1 MPNEHTQAL
10 SMNDEASSLMKLI
23 EMLPEP
29 ARAAVLAALIAFVRV
44 VYDGKEPRW
53 IRRSLESVLCG
64 LIALGI
70 SSLVQ
75 ALGMADGWSTFIGAS
90 VGLFGADKVR
100 EWGQRFAEKKGL

>member
-1 MPNEHTQAL
+1 MQSKCQQFH
-10 SMNDEASSLMKLI
+10 SMNDHTEPLMTLI

-44 VYDGKEPRW
+44 VYDGKEHRW

-64 LIALGI
+64 LIALGLSNLI
-70 SSLVQ
+70 S
-75 ALGMADGWSTFIGAS
+75 ALGMPDGWSTFIGAS

-100 EWGQRFAEKKGL
+100 EWGQRFAEKKVQ

>member
-1 MPNEHTQAL
+1 
-10 SMNDEASSLMKLI
+10 MNDTTNTIMKLI

-29 ARAAVLAALIAFVRV
+29 VRASILAAIIALVRV
-44 VYDGKEPRW
+44 LYDGKEPRW
-53 IRRSLESVLCG
+53 ARRCLESVLCG

-70 SSLVQ
+70 SSAVSAIGLS
-75 ALGMADGWSTFIGAS
+75 DGWATFLGAS

>member
-1 MPNEHTQAL
+1 MPNQNTQAL

-29 ARAAVLAALIAFVRV
+29 ARAAVLAALIALVRV

-53 IRRSLESVLCG
+53 IRRTLESVLCG

>member
-1 MPNEHTQAL
+1 MQSKCQQFH
-10 SMNDEASSLMKLI
+10 SMNDHTEPLMKLI

-90 VGLFGADKVR
+90 GGLFGADKVR
-100 EWGQRFAEKKGL
+100 EWGQRFAEKKVQ